1 MTSSIQTPE
10 RLAEWMSLALDQ
22 AREAESHNEVP
33 VGAVLLHADGS
44 VLARAFIRRI
54 GLSDPTPHVEILALR
69 RAARLTGNYRLP
81 GTILVCTL
89 EPCLMCLGALTQA
102 RAAGLVFGARDPR
115 TGAVVS
121 RLAYPEALPWLNH
134 HFWWEE
140 GIMAETCGSL
150 LRDFFSSR
158 RRNA

>member
-1 MTSSIQTPE
+1 MD
-10 RLAEWMSLALDQ
+10 LALDQ
-22 AREAESHNEVP
+22 AREARDRDEVP

-44 VLARAFIRRI
+44 VLARAFNRPI
-54 GLSDPTPHVEILALR
+54 GLSDPTAHAEILALR
-69 RAARLTGNYRLP
+69 QAAGHTGNYRLP

-102 RAAGLVFGARDPR
+102 RVAGLVFGARDPR
-115 TGAVVS
+115 SGAVVS
-121 RLAYPEALPWLNH
+121 RLAYPEALSWLNH

-140 GIMAETCGSL
+140 GVRAEACGTL

-158 RRNA
+158 RS